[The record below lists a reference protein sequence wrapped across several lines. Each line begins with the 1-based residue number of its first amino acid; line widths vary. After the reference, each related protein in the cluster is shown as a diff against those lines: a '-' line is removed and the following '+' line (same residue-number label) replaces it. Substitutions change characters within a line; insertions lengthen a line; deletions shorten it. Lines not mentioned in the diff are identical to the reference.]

1 MSHVFTT
8 MLDTIGN
15 TPLVKLNRL
24 FDPATTVLAKMEP
37 FNPLGSVKDR
47 IARSMID
54 AAEAS
59 GDLKP
64 GATVIE
70 PTSGNTGIGLAFVC
84 GVKGYRCVLTMPE
97 SASIERRKVM
107 RALGA
112 QVILTDAAGGMPGA
126 ITRAQELLAET
137 ESAYM
142 PMQFD
147 NPANPKVHFET
158 TGPEIWDAAKGKVD
172 VFVAGVGTGGT
183 LTGAGKFLK
192 SMNPDL
198 QVIAIE
204 PAESPVISQT
214 RHGDALVP
222 GPHKIQGIGAGF
234 IPSVL
239 DLDLIDDVITI
250 TGDEAIDWAR
260 RASREEGLFVGIS
273 SGAALA
279 AVNTLVRR
287 DDLVGKTIATVI
299 PSFGERYL
307 SSPLFA
313 DILE

>member
-1 MSHVFTT
+1 MTHIFAD
-8 MLDTIGN
+8 MLDTIGK
-15 TPLVKLNRL
+15 TPLVKVNTL
-24 FDPATTVLAKMEP
+24 FDSSVNVLAKMEP

-59 GDLKP
+59 GELNA

-84 GVKGYRCVLTMPE
+84 GVRGYRCVLTMPE

-112 QVILTDAAGGMPGA
+112 EVVLTEAAGGMPGA
-126 ITRAQELLAET
+126 IAKAKELLAAT
-137 ESAYM
+137 PGAFM

-147 NPANPKVHFET
+147 NPANPKVHYET
-158 TGPEIWDAAKGKVD
+158 TGPEIWDAAGGKVD

-183 LTGAGKFLK
+183 LTGAGRYLK
-192 SMNPDL
+192 EQNPDL
-198 QVIAIE
+198 KVIAVE
-204 PAESPVISQT
+204 PMESPVIGQT
-214 RHGDALVP
+214 RRGEALVP

-234 IPSVL
+234 IPGVL
-239 DLDLIDDVITI
+239 DLDLIDEVVTV
-250 TGDEAIDWAR
+250 TGDEAIEWSR
-260 RASREEGLFVGIS
+260 RACRDEGLFVGIS

-279 AVNTLVRR
+279 AVGSLARR
-287 DDLVGKTIATVI
+287 KELAGKTFVAVI

-313 DILE
+313 DLQE